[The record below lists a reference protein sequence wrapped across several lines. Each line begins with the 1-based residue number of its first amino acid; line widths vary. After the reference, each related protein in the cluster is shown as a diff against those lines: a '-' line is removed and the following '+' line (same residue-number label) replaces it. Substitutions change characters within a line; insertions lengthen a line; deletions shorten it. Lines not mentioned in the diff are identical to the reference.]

1 MKGKI
6 RQIWNNLTPKRK
18 RNVSILMVVV
28 LVLVIGVIGYK
39 FNRSP
44 STEQRLS
51 VEKKKDISLEP
62 KLLEKSMYMESQKEI
77 TELKRQVEEIR
88 QQKESEEKKKE
99 EQIEKNK
106 VKIPELPRDRNVPI
120 PPLPSVSGPTI
131 PPLPGQQST
140 QSQAKP
146 AVETIGEI
154 SVVSSQEVAKK
165 EGEKKDSKKKSIYL
179 PPSFMEATLLSGLD
193 APTIES
199 AKGNPVPVLL
209 RIKDL
214 AVLPNR
220 VKANLKGCFV
230 MAEGHG
236 SLADERA
243 HLRLVS
249 LSCIAKN
256 GQAVIDQK
264 VKGFVVDEDGKI
276 GLRGQVVSK
285 MGSTIAR
292 SVLAGFF
299 GGVGDAVKAAS
310 TTVSISP
317 LGTTQTIQPG
327 DVLKAGAGSGISQG
341 ANELQKF
348 YLELARQ
355 TIPVIEVGATK
366 TVTLVISEGV
376 ELEIKDYCIGGEGKC
391 ED

>member
-1 MKGKI
+1 MKGRIK
-6 RQIWNNLTPKRK
+6 QIWNNFSPGRK
-18 RNVSILMVVV
+18 RTVSLL
-28 LVLVIGVIGYK
+28 LVAVFVIVTGVIGYK
-39 FNRSP
+39 FTRSP
-44 STEQRLS
+44 STEQKPS

-77 TELKRQVEEIR
+77 SELKRQIEKIKQEKQVEE
-88 QQKESEEKKKE
+88 KKE
-99 EQIEKNK
+99 EQVEKNR
-106 VKIPELPRDRNVPI
+106 VKIPELPRNRDVPI
-120 PPLPSVSGPTI
+120 PPMPSLSGPLI
-131 PPLPGQQST
+131 PPPPGQQSI
-140 QSQAKP
+140 QQAKP

-154 SVVSSQEVAKK
+154 SVVSNQEVAKK
-165 EGEKKDSKKKSIYL
+165 EDGKKDIKKKSIYL

-299 GGVGDAVKAAS
+299 EGVGDAVKSAS

-317 LGTTQTIQPG
+317 LGTTQSIQPS
-327 DVLKAGAGSGISQG
+327 DVLKVGAGSGISQG
-341 ANELQKF
+341 SNELQKF

-376 ELEIKDYCIGGEGKC
+376 ELEIKDYCIGGERKC

>member
-1 MKGKI
+1 MKDRIK
-6 RQIWNNLTPKRK
+6 QIWNSFSPGRK
-18 RNVSILMVVV
+18 RTVSLLLIV
-28 LVLVIGVIGYK
+28 LLVIVTGAVGYK
-39 FNRSP
+39 FTRSS
-44 STEQRLS
+44 STEQKPS
-51 VEKKKDISLEP
+51 IEKKKDISLEP

-77 TELKRQVEEIR
+77 SELKKQIEEIK
-88 QQKESEEKKKE
+88 QQKETEEKKKE
-99 EQIEKNK
+99 EQIGKNRL
-106 VKIPELPRDRNVPI
+106 KIPETPKGRDVPI
-120 PPLPSVSGPTI
+120 PPLPSLSGPLI
-131 PPLPGQQST
+131 PPPPVQQSI
-140 QSQAKP
+140 QQAKP
-146 AVETIGEI
+146 TVETIGEI
-154 SVVSSQEVAKK
+154 SVVSNQVVVKK
-165 EGEKKDSKKKSIYL
+165 EDEKKDVKKKSIYL

-299 GGVGDAVKAAS
+299 EGVGDAVKAAS
-310 TTVSISP
+310 TTVSVSP
-317 LGTTQTIQPG
+317 LGTTQTIQAG
-327 DVLKAGAGSGISQG
+327 DVLKVGAGSGISQG

-376 ELEIKDYCIGGEGKC
+376 ELEIKDYCVGGEGKC
-391 ED
+391 EE

>member
-1 MKGKI
+1 MKERI
-6 RQIWNNLTPKRK
+6 RQIWNNLTPKQK
-18 RNVSILMVVV
+18 RNVSLLALAS
-28 LVLVIGVIGYK
+28 LVLVIGFTGYQ

-44 STEQRLS
+44 AREESRS
-51 VEKKKDISLEP
+51 VETKKEISLDP
-62 KLLEKSMYMESQKEI
+62 KLLEKSMYMESKKEI
-77 TELKRQVEEIR
+77 SELKKQVEEISR
-88 QQKESEEKKKE
+88 QKESDDKKE
-99 EQIEKNK
+99 EEQAEKSRGTN
-106 VKIPELPRDRNVPI
+106 PEPPRGSRV
-120 PPLPSVSGPTI
+120 TI
-131 PPLPGQQST
+131 PPFPPASTLPQPPQQTGQPQP
-140 QSQAKP
+140 KP
-146 AVETIGEI
+146 AAERIGEI
-154 SVVSSQEVAKK
+154 SVVSRQELVKP
-165 EGEKKDSKKKSIYL
+165 EGEKKESKKKSIYL

-214 AVLPNR
+214 AVLPNK

-230 MAEGHG
+230 IAEGHG

-249 LSCIAKN
+249 LSCIDKK

-310 TTVSISP
+310 ATVSTSP
-317 LGTTQTIQPG
+317 LGSTRTIQP
-327 DVLKAGAGSGISQG
+327 DDILTAGGGGGISQG
-341 ANELQKF
+341 ANELQRF

-355 TIPVIEVGATK
+355 SIPVIEVGATK
-366 TVTLVISEGV
+366 TVTLVVSEGV
-376 ELEIKDYCIGGEGKC
+376 ELEIKDHCIGGEGRC
-391 ED
+391 EE